1 MIKLFSY
8 ITYGY
13 LIGFF
18 YLPIDITLT
27 IVQQSNF
34 SLAALGLLFIL
45 VFSLSGIFIWY
56 FKSFKRVYLNGA
68 SLYIYEL
75 LSNKSTI
82 VYKKQLVTIVPYRLF
97 LPYTYKTTYTSE
109 GNKIKTVYFIKSF
122 SISNIKTIINDLI

>member
-56 FKSFKRVYLNGA
+56 FKSFKRVYLNVS